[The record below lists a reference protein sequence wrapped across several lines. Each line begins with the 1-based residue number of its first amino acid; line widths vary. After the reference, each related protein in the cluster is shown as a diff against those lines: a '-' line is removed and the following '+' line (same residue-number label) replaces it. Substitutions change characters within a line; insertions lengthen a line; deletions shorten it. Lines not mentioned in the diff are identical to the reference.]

1 MYNVCGMKL
10 EIIEVEKI
18 STFLLHVT
26 CLFFMNR
33 YSVHDFCLLPVM
45 FQDQSV
51 DLFAEVYHIPTCC
64 IHHSLDKHD
73 FGA

>member
-1 MYNVCGMKL
+1 M
-10 EIIEVEKI
+10 IEVEKI

-26 CLFFMNR
+26 CILSMNR
-33 YSVHDFCLLPVM
+33 YSVHDFCLLHVPVM

-64 IHHSLDKHD
+64 TLNRSSK
-73 FGA
+73 